1 MRRLPLVLALS
12 FALASTLAQP
22 ALAESLQVRIDQAA
36 RLMLASPARDVIIG
50 NPAVADVTVIDGR
63 SLIIT
68 GKGYGVTN
76 LIVVDRAGRTIVDRQ
91 IVVSGPDG
99 DQVSFYRGAS
109 VYNYACSPRC
119 QRQPLPGETDTAYG
133 PWAAPAATYADRARN
148 AAAAGQASD
157 SQASASAAPKRS
169 E

>member
-1 MRRLPLVLALS
+1 MRRLPLLALS
-12 FALASTLAQP
+12 LALALAGP
-22 ALAESLQVRIDQAA
+22 ALADSLQVRIDQAA
-36 RLMLASPARDVIIG
+36 RLVLASPARDVIVG

-63 SLIIT
+63 SLIVT

-76 LIVVDRAGRTIVDRQ
+76 LIVVDRAGRTVMDRQ
-91 IVVSGPDG
+91 IIVSGPEG

-109 VYNYACSPRC
+109 VYNYACAPRC
-119 QRQPLPGETDTAYG
+119 QRQPLPGESDSAYA
-133 PWAAPAATYADRARN
+133 PWASPAATYADRARG

-157 SQASASAAPKRS
+157 SRASAPRSGPGRS

>member
-1 MRRLPLVLALS
+1 MRRLPIALALTLVLGSAV
-12 FALASTLAQP
+12 AGP
-22 ALAESLQVRIDQAA
+22 ALADSLNVRIDQAA
-36 RLMLASPARDVIIG
+36 RLVLTSPARDVIVG

-76 LIVVDRAGRTIVDRQ
+76 LIVIDRAGRTVMDRQ
-91 IVVSGPDG
+91 IIVAGPEG
-99 DQVSFYRGAS
+99 DQISFYRGAS

-119 QRQPLPGETDTAYG
+119 ERQPMPGEDTTTYS
-133 PWAAPAATYADRARN
+133 PWAGPAAGYADRAKG

-157 SQASASAAPKRS
+157 SRTSSSAPRGG